1 MPTYRLKS
9 DRVLLVHAVEH
20 GIKPSGSGI
29 GQAAGLPAGT
39 INQLRSGRAPQAKTM
54 AALVSLFECTVEDL
68 FDIVADDDE
77 DVRVG
82 A

>member
-1 MPTYRLKS
+1 MPTYRLRS
-9 DRVLLVHAVEH
+9 DRVLLAQAVQR

-39 INQLRSGRAPQAKTM
+39 INQLRAGRAPQARTM
-54 AALVSLFECTVEDL
+54 AALVSLFGCSVEDL
-68 FDIVADDDE
+68 FEIVADDD

>member
-1 MPTYRLKS
+1 
-9 DRVLLVHAVEH
+9 VNH

-39 INQLRSGRAPQAKTM
+39 INQLRGGRAPSSSTM
-54 AALVSLFECTVEDL
+54 AALVKLFDCTVEDL
-68 FDIVADDDE
+68 FEIVADDE
-77 DVRVG
+77 EVVRVG